1 MRDLA
6 TVDAQWLI
14 QQPFTSPSWVIE
26 DLLTAGLSLLVGP
39 PKAGKSW
46 MALKMALCVSTGT
59 PFCELQA
66 NESDVLYLCLE
77 DTKSRVQ
84 QRLWK
89 LTDEAS
95 PRLHIVTSASKIGGD
110 LISQLREFVAGNP
123 ETCLIIIDTLQMV
136 RSVSKDSAY
145 AADYGDMNALKKFA
159 DKNGLAILRIHHN
172 RKMGDSD
179 VFNTVSGTNGITGAA
194 DCTMVLNNLN
204 RSAHRAML
212 SVTGRDVEFQEYK
225 IRMNDCEWELI
236 EKISKEE
243 LEEREVLDDVLRVL
257 AFMMTRPVEWKGTT
271 TELYTQLSLDNIEVA
286 RYGTPEDI
294 AAMCM
299 YLASNESSY
308 FTGQVVT
315 VDGGLNA
322 HVSTMAQFRAMVSRT
337 W

>member
-26 DLLTAGLSLLVGP
+26 DLLTAGLSLLVGS

-59 PFCELQA
+59 PFWDLQTNA
-66 NESDVLYLCLE
+66 SDVLYLCLE
-77 DTKSRVQ
+77 DTKSRIQ

-95 PRLHIVTSASKIGGD
+95 PRLHIATSASKIGGD
-110 LISQLREFVAGNP
+110 LISQLREFVVSNP
-123 ETCLIIIDTLQMV
+123 ETRLIIIDTLQMV

-159 DKNGLAILRIHHN
+159 DKNGLAILCIHHN

-179 VFNTVSGTNGITGAA
+179 VFNTVSGTDGITGAA
-194 DCTMVLNNLN
+194 DCTMILNNLN
-204 RSAHRAML
+204 RSAHRATL

-225 IRMNDCEWELI
+225 IRMNDCE
-236 EKISKEE
+236 
-243 LEEREVLDDVLRVL
+243 
-257 AFMMTRPVEWKGTT
+257 
-271 TELYTQLSLDNIEVA
+271 
-286 RYGTPEDI
+286 
-294 AAMCM
+294 
-299 YLASNESSY
+299 
-308 FTGQVVT
+308 
-315 VDGGLNA
+315 
-322 HVSTMAQFRAMVSRT
+322 
-337 W
+337 

>member
-59 PFCELQA
+59 PFCEFQA

-159 DKNGLAILRIHHN
+159 DKNGLAILCIHHN

-194 DCTMVLNNLN
+194 DCTMVLNSLN

>member
-1 MRDLA
+1 MSFKRTKA
-6 TVDAQWLI
+6 T
-14 QQPFTSPSWVIE
+14 
-26 DLLTAGLSLLVGP
+26 
-39 PKAGKSW
+39 
-46 MALKMALCVSTGT
+46 
-59 PFCELQA
+59 FCTF
-66 NESDVLYLCLE
+66 CLE

-95 PRLHIVTSASKIGGD
+95 PRLHIATSASKIGGD

-159 DKNGLAILRIHHN
+159 DKNGLAILCIHHN

-212 SVTGRDVEFQEYK
+212 SVTGRDVDK

>member
-14 QQPFTSPSWVIE
+14 QQPFTSPLWVIE
-26 DLLTAGLSLLVGP
+26 DLLTAGLSLLVGS

-59 PFCELQA
+59 PFWDLKTNA
-66 NESDVLYLCLE
+66 SDVLYLCLE
-77 DTKSRVQ
+77 DTKSRIQ

-95 PRLHIVTSASKIGGD
+95 PRLHIATSASNIGGD

-123 ETCLIIIDTLQMV
+123 ETRLIIIDTLQMV

-159 DKNGLAILRIHHN
+159 DKNGLAILCVHHN
-172 RKMGDSD
+172 RTMGDSD

-204 RSAHRAML
+204 RSAHRATL

-236 EKISKEE
+236 EKTSKEE
-243 LEEREVLDDVLRVL
+243 LEEREVPDDVLRVL
-257 AFMMTRPVEWKGTT
+257 DFMMTRPVEWKGTT
-271 TELYTQLSLDNIEVA
+271 TELYTQLNLDSISVPAFGKHLAQNCDFMAGRGIIFTRIRTREGSILSLSKAE
-286 RYGTPEDI
+286 
-294 AAMCM
+294 
-299 YLASNESSY
+299 
-308 FTGQVVT
+308 
-315 VDGGLNA
+315 
-322 HVSTMAQFRAMVSRT
+322 
-337 W
+337 

>member
-26 DLLTAGLSLLVGP
+26 DLLTAGLSLLVGS

-59 PFCELQA
+59 PFWDLQTNA
-66 NESDVLYLCLE
+66 SDVLYLCLE
-77 DTKSRVQ
+77 DTKSRIQ

-95 PRLHIVTSASKIGGD
+95 PRLHIATSASKIGGD

-123 ETCLIIIDTLQMV
+123 ETRLIIIDTLQMV

-159 DKNGLAILRIHHN
+159 DKNGLAILCIHHN

-204 RSAHRAML
+204 RSAHRATL

-236 EKISKEE
+236 EKTSKEE
-243 LEEREVLDDVLRVL
+243 LEEREVPDDVLRVL
-257 AFMMTRPVEWKGTT
+257 DFMMTRPVEWKGTT
-271 TELYTQLSLDNIEVA
+271 TKLYTQLKLDSISVPAFGKHLAQKCDFMAGRGIVFTRIRTREGSILSLSKAE
-286 RYGTPEDI
+286 
-294 AAMCM
+294 
-299 YLASNESSY
+299 
-308 FTGQVVT
+308 
-315 VDGGLNA
+315 
-322 HVSTMAQFRAMVSRT
+322 
-337 W
+337 